1 MGKIIDYMADE
12 GMNLP
17 NFLYYLS
24 WNLDV
29 DADDATIRYAR
40 TSLMHTDMLASIL
53 EKWYWPPRKHGEAIR
68 TKAART
74 TMERWAEENVCMRMN
89 REMRLLKPLVL
100 SPPEELSDESLLNI
114 KLNGL
119 TADYQR
125 VASVTWSL
133 LHAASSTP
141 LQLQRNTYKYHA
153 PSIVAIISML
163 SFDRSYHRCKS

>member
-1 MGKIIDYMADE
+1 
-12 GMNLP
+12 
-17 NFLYYLS
+17 
-24 WNLDV
+24 
-29 DADDATIRYAR
+29 
-40 TSLMHTDMLASIL
+40 MLASIL

-100 SPPEELSDESLLNI
+100 SPPEELQT
-114 KLNGL
+114 K
-119 TADYQR
+119 R

-141 LQLQRNTYKYHA
+141 LQLQRNTYN
-153 PSIVAIISML
+153 IM
-163 SFDRSYHRCKS
+163 HRPL